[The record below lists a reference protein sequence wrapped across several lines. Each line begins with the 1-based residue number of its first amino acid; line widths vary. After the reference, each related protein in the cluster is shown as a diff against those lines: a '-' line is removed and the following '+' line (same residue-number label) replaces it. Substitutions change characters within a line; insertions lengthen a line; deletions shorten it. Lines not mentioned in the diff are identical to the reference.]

1 MAKRS
6 FAVVGLGRFGSAMA
20 STLAGLGHDVIG
32 IDGDE
37 DKVRSLADVITLA
50 LELDATDEKALR
62 AAGLKDVDVAIV
74 SIGENLEASLLVVT
88 LLQELGIKNIVAKA
102 VTPLH
107 GRILEKLGVTR
118 VVFPERE
125 MAVRVAHSLVIPNV
139 LDYIELSSDYSIVEV
154 PAPQEFV
161 GKTLR
166 EIGLR
171 SRFGLTTIAI
181 KHVSHSGDGHASN
194 IAPGPDDVVQKGDIL
209 ALLGSNERLGQLD
222 RMLKQASEPGAG
234 II

>member
-1 MAKRS
+1 MSKRS
-6 FAVVGLGRFGSAMA
+6 FAVIGLGRFGAAMA
-20 STLAGLGHDVIG
+20 TTLAGLGHDVIG

-37 DKVRSLADVITLA
+37 DKVRALADMVSLAMQ
-50 LELDATDEKALR
+50 LDATDEKALR
-62 AAGLKDVDVAIV
+62 AAGIKDVDVAIV
-74 SIGENLEASLLVVT
+74 SIGEDIESSLLVVT
-88 LLQELGIKNIVAKA
+88 LVRELGIKYIVAKA

-125 MAVRVAHSLVIPNV
+125 MAMRIAHGLVVPNV
-139 LDYIELSSDYSIVEV
+139 LDYIELSNEFSIVEV
-154 PAPQEFV
+154 PAPNEFV

-181 KHVSHSGDGHASN
+181 KHAAKAGDGKFTN
-194 IAPGPDDVVQKGDIL
+194 IAPGPEDVVQSGDVL

-222 RMLKQASEPGAG
+222 LMLKKAG
-234 II
+234 SGS